1 MKKKILLL
9 SSIPTLTLL
18 TTSCIEIKQPK
29 YESKSEENNKKEKND
44 NTNAGSMN
52 SNKKIE
58 NQEPIP
64 LPLPTPNQPEISKEQ
79 PSPKEPLNP
88 DSKKDSK
95 TPQTPQFPI
104 IPPNLPKL
112 QKPKLAIN
120 KPELEIKQ
128 TKAYRKILDR
138 SFAIS
143 FNTITQSLNEGKRD
157 NDEIPFLSTGTGWI
171 LDYAWKNGVENSEE
185 LMLYIATNA
194 HVYQYAYNA
203 LDNKLK
209 ETFPEYFTSE
219 EQKNAR
225 VVSFGIGIPLS
236 DANLEPIESGK
247 HEGNKNIVSYF
258 INSNDQKYKK
268 DVRDVKLVG
277 EKIFSNP
284 RTVFVAT
291 DFFDK
296 KTNEEILKKHSNYQP
311 NINKIQR
318 IGKDFAVFAIKI
330 KFNELKKQAETNQDL
345 KKLFEHINKGI
356 NSINNDVTLF
366 SSKQYPN
373 HDKSKVPYITYDY
386 YSAYLHKDQ
395 YKNFDNENIILS
407 PNAKRIYIAGFP
419 SDNNSGNNQYFW
431 KNYPKNIKIEDY
443 TFTSRSFLASAPV
456 ENLLSE
462 KTISYG
468 IGVQA
473 QVLNSSLY
481 YGASG
486 SLAINEFGMPVGIYS
501 SLWAQT
507 LDIKDTTN
515 WGAFTFLVQNSN
527 DLFYG
532 PKHNLIDGSNK
543 DLYPNQEKSFRQN
556 LKIFSE
562 QDDFFKGFNK
572 TILFENGV

>member
-1 MKKKILLL
+1 MKKKLLLL
-9 SSIPTLTLL
+9 SWIPTLALL
-18 TTSCIEIKQPK
+18 TTSCIETKQPNH
-29 YESKSEENNKKEKND
+29 EPKSEDDNKKENND
-44 NTNAGSMN
+44 NTNTDSIN
-52 SNKKIE
+52 SNKKSE

-64 LPLPTPNQPEISKEQ
+64 LPLPTPKQPEISKEQ
-79 PSPKEPLNP
+79 SSPENPLNP
-88 DSKKDSK
+88 HSKKDNSA
-95 TPQTPQFPI
+95 PQIPQFPI
-104 IPPNLPKL
+104 IPPNFPGL
-112 QKPKLAIN
+112 QKPKPAIN

-128 TKAYRKILDR
+128 TEAYRKILDR

-143 FNTITQSLNEGKRD
+143 FNTITQSLDDGKRD
-157 NDEIPFLSTGTGWI
+157 KDEIPFLSTGTGWI

-219 EQKNAR
+219 EQKDAR
-225 VVSFGIGIPLS
+225 VVSFGIGIPLG

-247 HEGNKNIVSYF
+247 HEGNENIVSYF
-258 INSNDQKYKK
+258 INSNDQKYKNG
-268 DVRDVKLVG
+268 VRDVKLVG
-277 EKIFSNP
+277 DQIFSNP
-284 RTVFVAT
+284 KTVFVAT

-296 KTNEEILKKHSNYQP
+296 KTNEEILKKHPNYQP
-311 NINKIQR
+311 NINKTQR

-345 KKLFEHINKGI
+345 KKLLEHINKGI

-373 HDKSKVPYITYDY
+373 HDKSKVPYIAYDY
-386 YSAYLHKDQ
+386 YSAYLHKEQ
-395 YKNFDNENIILS
+395 YKNFDSENEILS

-419 SDNNSGNNQYFW
+419 SDNDSGNNQYFW

-443 TFTSRSFLASAPV
+443 TFTSKSFLSSAPV

-486 SLAINEFGMPVGIYS
+486 SLAVNEFGMPVGIYS
-501 SLWAQT
+501 SLSALT
-507 LDIKDTTN
+507 PNIKDTTK

-543 DLYPNQEKSFRQN
+543 ELYPNQEKSFRQN
-556 LKIFSE
+556 LKILSE
-562 QDDFFKGFNK
+562 QDDFFKSFNK
-572 TILFENGV
+572 TVLFENGV